1 MLEANYMNWKLTECA
16 ESQTYGIGLC
26 AISDIQ
32 RRYYHEEYPLY
43 YLMGF
48 THMAIKAVTGTPSN
62 FASKR
67 LMTR

>member
-1 MLEANYMNWKLTECA
+1 MLEANYVHWKLSDCA
-16 ESQTYGIGLC
+16 ESKTYGIGVC

-62 FASKR
+62 LASQR
-67 LMTR
+67 MITR